1 MDIERGRNLSEMSD
15 NWVLLC
21 LYRKWLPGRKG
32 ASELDSGAPAGA
44 EEGWFGRLKFAREE
58 RDLCL

>member
-1 MDIERGRNLSEMSD
+1 MSD
-15 NWVLLC
+15 KWVLLC

-32 ASELDSGAPAGA
+32 ASESDSGAPAGA

-58 RDLCL
+58 RDLCP